1 MSLIRLEI
9 TGLDQ
14 LAKIRQTLGPE
25 LLKRATRAGVAAAA
39 KSVAP
44 KVAQSIAQ
52 SYGIPSRRVRQ
63 DVRSVR
69 IAPDGMSATV
79 AFSRRPPTLTQYGA
93 KPGTRSTGQPGLG
106 RGLGWG
112 KPTKPGKPLSA
123 LVLRADGRQPVAGAF
138 LATGRSGNRLVLRRG
153 RGGKLEALYGP
164 SVGSIFAGQS
174 QIGPAL
180 RAETEWQGLTPP
192 PLSWVLPAKYKRGAL
207 NTARSH

>member
-14 LAKIRQTLGPE
+14 LAKIRQALGPE
-25 LLKRATRAGVAAAA
+25 LLKRATRAGVAHAA
-39 KSVAP
+39 KGVAP
-44 KVAQSIAQ
+44 KVGKSISE

-63 DVRSVR
+63 DVRGVR

-93 KPGTRSTGQPGLG
+93 RPGRPATGQPGLG

-112 KPTKPGKPLSA
+112 KPSKPGRPLSA
-123 LVLRADGRQPVAGAF
+123 LVDRSAGRQPVPGAF
-138 LATGRSGNRLVLRRG
+138 LSTGRSGNRVVLRRG

-164 SVGSIFAGQS
+164 SVGSIFAGGS
-174 QIGPAL
+174 KIGPVL
-180 RAETEWQGLTPP
+180 RAETELLIRERFISGFQR
-192 PLSWVLPAKYKRGAL
+192 VLDSAARGYGKG
-207 NTARSH
+207 

>member
-1 MSLIRLEI
+1 MTTVRFEI

-14 LAKIRQTLGPE
+14 LARMREAIGPE

-44 KVAQSIAQ
+44 KVGKSISE

-63 DVRSVR
+63 DVRAVR
-69 IAPDGMSATV
+69 IAADGQSATV

-93 KPGTRSTGQPGLG
+93 KPGTRASGQPGLG
-106 RGLGWG
+106 RGRGWG
-112 KPTKPGKPLSA
+112 RPVKPGKPLSA
-123 LVLRADGRQPVAGAF
+123 LVLRSEGRQAIPRAF
-138 LATGRSGNRLVLRRG
+138 MVTGSNGNRLTARRG

-180 RAETEWQGLTPP
+180 RAETETMIRARFIAGFQR
-192 PLSWVLPAKYKRGAL
+192 VLDSAARGYGKG
-207 NTARSH
+207 